1 MYEECMKLINDVTR
15 YEKIKNNGIK
25 YFENII
31 YADSKLNG
39 FKMYDNI
46 DTVCFGFSK
55 IIMEKLYEI
64 FQSK

>member
-1 MYEECMKLINDVTR
+1 LGPGI
-15 YEKIKNNGIK
+15 YEKMKNNGIK

-46 DTVCFGFSK
+46 DTVCFGFSNIRK
-55 IIMEKLYEI
+55 IAVDLGL
-64 FQSK
+64 QGPTLSWD